1 MLRILILGILA
12 ITCAGAAATDATAP
26 SRNLVSLSVN
36 ASEDVDSDLL
46 VVHMAV
52 THEAVKQ
59 AQAANRVN
67 EDMAWALTAARQ
79 VGAVKV
85 QTLDYQTNPV
95 YDDRRITAWR
105 TRQSLRLESA
115 DRTALTEL
123 LGTLQERLSIES
135 VGYEVSA
142 GVRQATEE
150 RLIDAAIQ
158 RFGNRA
164 ERVTRAFGRIRYS
177 LVNVNVNASGY
188 QPPPMPYQGRA
199 LAMKAE
205 MADPSI
211 EAGQQTLNVTV
222 DGTIELGAE

>member
-1 MLRILILGILA
+1 MLRILILGFFVIA
-12 ITCAGAAATDATAP
+12 SASAAAADANTP
-26 SRNLVSLSVN
+26 TRNLVSLSVN
-36 ASEDVDSDLL
+36 ASEEVDSDLL

-79 VGAVKV
+79 IGAVKV
-85 QTLDYQTNPV
+85 QTLDYRTNPV

-105 TRQSLRLESA
+105 TQQSLRLESA
-115 DRTALTEL
+115 DRTALTDL
-123 LGTLQERLSIES
+123 LGTLQERLAIES

-142 GVRQATEE
+142 GVREATEE
-150 RLIDAAIQ
+150 RLIEAAIQ
-158 RFGNRA
+158 RFGSRA
-164 ERVTRAFGRIRYS
+164 ERVTRAFGRTRYS

-188 QPPPMPYQGRA
+188 QPPPMPYEGRA
-199 LAMKAE
+199 LAMKAD
-205 MADPSI
+205 MAEPSI
-211 EAGQQTLNVTV
+211 EAGQQTLTVTV

>member
-1 MLRILILGILA
+1 MLRIIILSLCVLA
-12 ITCAGAAATDATAP
+12 SAGAMATDADTP
-26 SRNLVSLSVN
+26 KRNLVSLSVS

-46 VVHMAV
+46 VVHLAV

-59 AQAANRVN
+59 SQAANRVN

-85 QTLDYQTNPV
+85 QTLDYRTNPV

-105 TRQSLRLESA
+105 TQQSLRLESA
-115 DRTALTEL
+115 DRTALTDL
-123 LGTLQERLSIES
+123 LGTLQERLAIES

-158 RFGNRA
+158 RFGSRA
-164 ERVTRAFGRIRYS
+164 ERVTRAFGRTRYS
-177 LVNVNVNASGY
+177 LVNANVSSSGY

-211 EAGQQTLNVTV
+211 EAGQQTLSVTV